1 MQLLQENV
9 VKDEAGESDDNDG
22 CLREYALIHKFDAAD
37 EANEVEI
44 HKESLPKPA

>member
-1 MQLLQENV
+1 MLANSN

-44 HKESLPKPA
+44 HKESLPKSA